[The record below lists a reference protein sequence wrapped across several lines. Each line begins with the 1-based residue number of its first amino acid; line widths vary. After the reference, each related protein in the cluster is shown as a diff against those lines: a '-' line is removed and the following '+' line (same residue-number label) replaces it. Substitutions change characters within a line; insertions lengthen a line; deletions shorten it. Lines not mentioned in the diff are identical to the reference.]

1 MVQIS
6 SVEEPFAC
14 ESCPTQDISYYG
26 ARLLTERSWT
36 PDSRLIVKSSR
47 GALWARARVVYCHP
61 LSYKAFAV
69 GLEFL
74 VRTGELVTQS

>member
-6 SVEEPFAC
+6 SVEKPFAC
-14 ESCPTQDISYYG
+14 ESCPTQNISSYG

-36 PDSRLIVKSSR
+36 PDSRLIVKSAH
-47 GALWARARVVYCHP
+47 GTLWARARVVYCQH
-61 LSYKAFAV
+61 LSHKAFAV

-74 VRTGELVTQS
+74 VRTGELVMLS